1 MVCLRS
7 HKTPQEPKG
16 GMFMLEEYGIV
27 PYMGQAKVS
36 WYKQQWE
43 PSDLSY
49 RYGVTLSRFLD
60 PLLHELYVTVD
71 KRPLRTLVQTVEAIV
86 AFRDRNHGL
95 LHSELGDYMA
105 GLGGGGGTKRL
116 STLIHHQG
124 WKAQQIEEF
133 LLQQADSQIENWE
146 AQGQDGLLI
155 WDGTVLEKPESLSA
169 EGLCAVRSSKALR
182 LTRVKKGYYHP
193 PGKPIFVPGLH
204 GIGLLLAGRSDQQG
218 PTRLATLRW
227 WTSRG
232 PLASY
237 EKDENCK
244 LLRLSSRRW
253 GHRLIHVFDRG
264 YCGSRW
270 LGALRGF
277 NTRFIL
283 RWKTNYQLLDA
294 HGVKQ
299 AAWKIARGKRGLAP
313 RTIFDA
319 VHRRNVEGSVLFF
332 PVTHPDFPDW
342 PLTLVV
348 GRRKGGTPWYLLT
361 NEVVATAADAWKVVL
376 AYARRWQVEMAF
388 RNLKSEMAIQSL
400 RVYDWE
406 GRLKLLGL
414 LTLAYAFLM
423 ELMRKAGRTARDWLI
438 SYACHRTG
446 KRLREVESPF
456 TRLRLALSKLW
467 LAYPCCFVR
476 RAALR
481 L

>member
-1 MVCLRS
+1 M
-7 HKTPQEPKG
+7 
-16 GMFMLEEYGIV
+16 
-27 PYMGQAKVS
+27 
-36 WYKQQWE
+36 
-43 PSDLSY
+43 D
-49 RYGVTLSRFLD
+49 
-60 PLLHELYVTVD
+60 
-71 KRPLRTLVQTVEAIV
+71 
-86 AFRDRNHGL
+86 
-95 LHSELGDYMA
+95 

-133 LLQQADSQIENWE
+133 LLQQADSQIEDWE

-193 PGKPIFVPGLH
+193 PGTPIFVPGLH

-218 PTRLATLRW
+218 PTRLAALRW

-283 RWKTNYQLLDA
+283 RWKTNYHLLDA
-294 HGVKQ
+294 YGVKQ

-348 GRRKGGTPWYLLT
+348 GRRKGGTPWYL
-361 NEVVATAADAWKVVL
+361 TAQPGRRNSSRCLESGHGLRPSLAD
-376 AYARRWQVEMAF
+376 
-388 RNLKSEMAIQSL
+388 
-400 RVYDWE
+400 
-406 GRLKLLGL
+406 
-414 LTLAYAFLM
+414 
-423 ELMRKAGRTARDWLI
+423 RDDV
-438 SYACHRTG
+438 SQFEKRTG
-446 KRLREVESPF
+446 DPESA
-456 TRLRLALSKLW
+456 RLRLGGASQAARHAHARLRLSHGSDGGGGENSTRLADRLRLSSQRSASARGGDPLYPLAHRALQTLAHLSLW
-467 LAYPCCFVR
+467 LC
-476 RAALR
+476 AASSFTPLS
-481 L
+481 